1 MKYKLAFFAFLFL
14 SVSTLFGQSEQIKS
28 YDLNWKGI
36 EKCLIASSSIS
47 VMAFDGA
54 LYPDENHLPYFTER
68 IHCDPAFLYR
78 LELKNPVYLPLTD
91 DEAALVPKGIS
102 LPSEVKPVS
111 SRLTER
117 GSVFLSIS
125 VCPFVDQNG
134 KIVKLK
140 SFDLQVTKEDKPQ
153 KTISSVSHTYAGSSV
168 LASGKFVK
176 IKVSDTGVYKLTYE
190 DLVSMGINPAN
201 VHVFGYGGNVLTQ
214 DFSLPK
220 IDDLPE
226 QAIYMNKG
234 SDGIF
239 NAGDYILFYAQGVN
253 KWSYDSAKSM
263 FTHVANSYSKYGY
276 YFVSSDA
283 GVGRKIEVGSVE
295 TPNASVVNPVT
306 EFVDYGVYEK
316 DVVNLAFSGKEF
328 YQPFSDAT
336 SLNFSFTVPNVVSGS
351 PVKVRL
357 DVAASSTSTSTF
369 SLSLNGGQANQ
380 LSLRPLAGDNYEQG
394 VGASGIFNYAASGDV
409 LSFVLSYPKP
419 TSTSLGY
426 LNFVEFNA
434 RRQLKMTGTVMQF
447 QNIDYLGQSAFSRY
461 QLSNANSN
469 VEIWDITDP
478 QNINK
483 VSTTIADGTLTFT
496 ASSNELRTYLAI
508 DPTASNAY
516 AKPEIVGT
524 VSNQNLHAIRQADM
538 VIITYPD
545 FLSQAQKLAQAHRD
559 KDGLTVEVVTTE
571 QVYNE
576 FSSGTP
582 DATAYRWMMKMLYD
596 RAIQSNGALSMPK
609 YLLLFGRGSYDNR
622 KLISGSGD
630 NLIMTYESDNSLIT
644 TSSYVSDDY
653 FALLDDTEGVDLT
666 AGLMDIGVGRFPVTT
681 VQQATDVVDKTI
693 GYMNNQGKG
702 SWKNQL
708 CFLADD
714 GGNGDGNIHMSQADD
729 VATSVATLF
738 PAYQENKIYLDDF
751 QQQTSASSESYPAA
765 KTKFF
770 NLLNSGLFFLNF
782 TGHAGPTGWT
792 NESILSLADVKA
804 LSNQHLP
811 LFVAVTCDF
820 SQFDVQAVSGGE
832 QVVLNP
838 IGGGIGILSA
848 TRPVYSYENSIL
860 DKLICTNL
868 FQKKNGTEMRIG
880 DIVAYAKNQIT
891 SGSVNKLAYI
901 YMGDPAVKLNY
912 PTKYQVITTKINQ
925 DSTLSNDTL
934 RALSVDT
941 IQGFIAD
948 ENGKLATDFTGVL
961 HVVVYDKIQ
970 KITTLNNHNET
981 NGAFTYADRP
991 NILFS
996 GKTEV
1001 KSGKYSFTF
1010 MLPKDIRY
1018 NYGGGRINYYAEDD
1032 SLDFEAQGYY
1042 ENFIIGGTD
1051 KNYIDES
1058 DGPAVKLYLNSKS
1071 FVSGDKV
1078 NESPLFMADVSDI
1091 HGINT
1096 VGSGIGHDILLT
1108 IDQSP
1113 DSSYVLNDYF
1123 QANANSYTD
1132 GTVSYRLPT
1141 MENGKHSLTFRV
1153 WDLLNN
1159 STTQTVDFQVV
1170 KGLAPVIFSIDVH
1183 PNPAS
1188 KEATIVV
1195 SHDRPETILK
1205 TTVEIFDIA
1214 GRKIWSFSQSTANN
1228 ISWDLVANN
1237 GQKVKSGLYLYR
1249 VSVNTANA
1257 EISSKTNK
1265 MIIVE

>member
-14 SVSTLFGQSEQIKS
+14 SISALFGQGEQIKS

-36 EKCLIASSSIS
+36 EKCLIASNSIS
-47 VMAFDGA
+47 VMAFEGA
-54 LYPDENHLPYFTER
+54 LYPNENHLPYFTER
-68 IHCDPAFLYR
+68 IPCDPVFLYTP
-78 LELKNPVYLPLTD
+78 ELKNPVYLPLTD
-91 DEAALVPKGIS
+91 AEVALLPAGIS
-102 LPSEVKPVS
+102 LPSEIKPVS
-111 SRLTER
+111 SLLTER
-117 GSVFLSIS
+117 GSVFLHVSL
-125 VCPFVDQNG
+125 CPFVNLNG
-134 KIVKLK
+134 KVFKVK
-140 SFDLQVTKEDKPQ
+140 SFDLQIAKENKPQ
-153 KTISSVSHTYAGSSV
+153 KSVSSVSHTYTGSSV

-176 IKVSDTGVYKLTYE
+176 IKVTDSGVYKLTYE

-201 VHVFGYGGNVLTQ
+201 VHIFGYGGNVLTQ

-253 KWSYDSAKSM
+253 KWSYDSTKSM
-263 FTHVANSYSKYGY
+263 FTHMVNSYSNYGY
-276 YFVSSDA
+276 YFVSSDI
-283 GVGRKIEVGSVE
+283 GTGRKIEVSSVE
-295 TPNASVVNPVT
+295 IPNTSVVNPVT

-336 SLNFSFTVPNVVSGS
+336 SLNFSFTIPNLISTS

-369 SLSLNGGQANQ
+369 SLSLNGGEEN
-380 LSLRPLAGDNYEQG
+380 LLFLRQLAGDNYELG
-394 VGASGIFNYAASGDV
+394 VGASGIFTYTSSSDV
-409 LSFVLSYPKP
+409 LAFTLSYQKP

-426 LNFVEFNA
+426 LNFLEFNA
-434 RRQLKMTGTVMQF
+434 RRQLKMNGSVMQF
-447 QNIDYLGQSAFSRY
+447 QNVDYLGQSTFSRY

-469 VEIWDITDP
+469 IEIWDITHP

-483 VSTTIADGTLTFT
+483 ISTTITDGTLTFT

-508 DPTASNAY
+508 DPTVSNAY

-524 VSNQNLHAIRQADM
+524 VSNQNLHGISQADM

-545 FLSQAQKLAQAHRD
+545 FLSQAQKLALAHRE

-596 RAIQSNGALSMPK
+596 RAIQSGGSIDMPK

-666 AGLMDIGVGRFPVTT
+666 AGLMDISVGRFPVTT

-738 PAYQENKIYLDDF
+738 PAYQENKIYLDEF
-751 QQQTSASSESYPAA
+751 QQQTSASGESYPAA

-792 NESILSLADVKA
+792 NESILSLADVKT

-868 FQKKNGTEMRIG
+868 FQKKNSTEMRIG

-891 SGSVNKLAYI
+891 SGSINKLAYI
-901 YMGDPAVKLNY
+901 YMGDPAVRLNY
-912 PTKYQVITTKINQ
+912 PTKYQVITNKINQ
-925 DSTLSNDTL
+925 NSDLGNDTL

-941 IQGFIAD
+941 IQGFVAD
-948 ENGKLATDFTGVL
+948 GNRQLVTTFNGML
-961 HVVVYDKIQ
+961 HVVIYDKIQ
-970 KITTLNNHNET
+970 QITTLNNHNEA
-981 NGAFTYADRP
+981 NGTFTYADRP

-996 GKTEV
+996 GQTEV
-1001 KSGKYSFTF
+1001 KGGKYSFTF
-1010 MLPKDIRY
+1010 MLPKDIKY

-1032 SLDFEAQGYY
+1032 SLDLEAQGYY

-1058 DGPAVKLYLNSKS
+1058 DGPAVKLYLNSRK
-1071 FVSGDKV
+1071 FLSGNKV
-1078 NESPLFMADVSDI
+1078 NESPLFIADVSDI

-1132 GTVSYRLPT
+1132 GTVSYRLPV

-1153 WDLLNN
+1153 WDLLDN
-1159 STTQTVDFQVV
+1159 STTQTLNFQVV
-1170 KGLAPVIFSIDVH
+1170 NGLAPVIFSIYVY
-1183 PNPAS
+1183 PNPVETQAN
-1188 KEATIVV
+1188 IVV
-1195 SHDRPETILK
+1195 SHDRPETVLK
-1205 TTVEIFDIA
+1205 MTVEIFDIA
-1214 GRKIWSFSQSTANN
+1214 GRKIWSFSQSTVNN
-1228 ISWDLVANN
+1228 ISWDLIANN
-1237 GQKVKSGLYLYR
+1237 GQKVRSGLYLYR
-1249 VSVNTANA
+1249 VSIKTTNGD
-1257 EISSKTNK
+1257 ISSKTNK
-1265 MIIVE
+1265 MLIVE